1 MTEPDLSA
9 LSSVAFVLL
18 DDAHGHYG
26 MVDDSAISV
35 IPPYGTP
42 VEVLSNNGDWVQIKV
57 FSKVAWMKK
66 HYLGNTPPTKRFNI
80 SPHIVQEA
88 TQVRSSVS
96 SSIEIEFGP
105 RGGRFVRTKL
115 GFRLYL

>member
-1 MTEPDLSA
+1 MIEPDLSA

-18 DDAHGHYG
+18 DDAHGHYD
-26 MVDDSAISV
+26 MVDESAIRV

-42 VEVLSNNGDWVQIKV
+42 VEVLSTNGEWVQIKV

-80 SPHIVQEA
+80 SPYIVREA

-115 GFRLYL
+115 GFRRYL